1 MIVGLQPLRSW
12 PPGRFA
18 LIGYLLVLLVYTVRV
33 GLPADRIDQTI
44 WILIGIVAVKLGR
57 PLREH
62 LRALVDWLPLLA
74 ALLLYDYTRGIAA
87 TLGMPVRVSELVDV
101 ERLVFV
107 GSLPTVWLQ
116 ERFYIAG
123 DPQWW
128 DVAAAAVYM
137 SHFILPWAVAAGF
150 YMASR
155 GLWWRY
161 IRMVLLLSYTGLLT
175 YILLPAAPP
184 WYAGHFGVIEESVDR
199 TISSGWSVI
208 GLQFAG
214 AWLEREQAAVNQVA
228 ALPSLHAA
236 FALLVSVA
244 LWWVVRNR
252 LVRAGLVVF
261 PVAMGLTLV
270 YSGEHYVIDIL
281 LGWLYVAAIVLGLR
295 IWDRRQGRTSAV
307 AADLAEQVPG
317 SPEVSRPDQQ
327 PVGTRDP
334 GDGAADAGAGQDLL
348 QDSGVVRAEI
358 AGDGRE

>member
-1 MIVGLQPLRSW
+1 MTVGRQPLHSW
-12 PPGRFA
+12 PIGRFA
-18 LIGYLLVLLVYTVRV
+18 LIAYLLVLVIYTVRV

-62 LRALVDWLPLLA
+62 LRAVLDWLPLLA
-74 ALLLYDYTRGIAA
+74 ALLLYDYTRGIAN

-101 ERLVFV
+101 ERVVFF

-116 ERFYIAG
+116 ERFYTAG

-128 DVAAAAVYM
+128 DVAAAGVYM
-137 SHFILPWAVAAGF
+137 THFVLPWAVAAGF
-150 YMASR
+150 YMVSR

-184 WYAGHFGVIEESVDR
+184 WYAGHFGVIEEGVDR

-208 GLQFAG
+208 GLRFAG

-244 LWWVVRNR
+244 LWPVVRNR
-252 LVRAGLVVF
+252 LLRVVLVMF
-261 PVAMGLTLV
+261 PVSMGLTLV
-270 YSGEHYVIDIL
+270 YSGEHYVIDVL
-281 LGWLYVAAIVLGLR
+281 LGWLYVAAIVFGLR
-295 IWDRRQGRTSAV
+295 LWDRRWARTSAV
-307 AADLAEQVPG
+307 AADLAEQKAGPG
-317 SPEVSRPDQQ
+317 EVGRPDQQ
-327 PVGTRDP
+327 LVVTGNP
-334 GDGAADAGAGQDLL
+334 GHRAADSGAGQRLL
-348 QDSGVVRAEI
+348 KDSNVVRGEPT
-358 AGDGRE
+358 GDRRE